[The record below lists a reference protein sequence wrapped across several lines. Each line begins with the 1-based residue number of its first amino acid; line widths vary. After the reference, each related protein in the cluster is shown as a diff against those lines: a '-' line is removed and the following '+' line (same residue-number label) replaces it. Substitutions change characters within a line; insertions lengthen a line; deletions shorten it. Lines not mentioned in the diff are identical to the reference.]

1 MPIPTKYLL
10 PLYKQSLQ
18 EWIDSFQTADVH
30 TTDRH
35 ITDFSKQEISKKE
48 WIKKSFLI
56 AESCIEYIKNTDY
69 RIFVYIGF
77 ALKNR
82 RKPFIPDTLSLE
94 TIDKWTPPFI
104 ILSKTRME
112 NEESYTTSD
121 ILSKSLQRKVFYW
134 QYKEKGLY
142 LSNVYIAIEESKA

>member
-1 MPIPTKYLL
+1 MV
-10 PLYKQSLQ
+10 YKQSLQ

-48 WIKKSFLI
+48 WIKKGFLI

>member
-1 MPIPTKYLL
+1 MV
-10 PLYKQSLQ
+10 YKQSLQ

-112 NEESYTTSD
+112 NEESYTTSE
-121 ILSKSLQRKVFYW
+121 ILSKSLQRNVFFW

>member
-1 MPIPTKYLL
+1 MV
-10 PLYKQSLQ
+10 YKQSLQ

-48 WIKKSFLI
+48 WIKKGFLI
-56 AESCIEYIKNTDY
+56 AESCIEYIRSTDY

-94 TIDKWTPPFI
+94 TMDKWTPPFI
-104 ILSKTRME
+104 ILPRREWKMKKA
-112 NEESYTTSD
+112 
-121 ILSKSLQRKVFYW
+121 ILPPTFSAKA
-134 QYKEKGLY
+134 YKEKYSIGNIKIKDY
-142 LSNVYIAIEESKA
+142 IFQLSILL

>member
-1 MPIPTKYLL
+1 MV
-10 PLYKQSLQ
+10 YKQSLQ

-48 WIKKSFLI
+48 WIKKGFLI
-56 AESCIEYIKNTDY
+56 AESCIEYIRSTDY

-82 RKPFIPDTLSLE
+82 RKPFIPDTLSLI
-94 TIDKWTPPFI
+94 TMDKWTPPFI

-121 ILSKSLQRKVFYW
+121 ILSKSLQRNVFFW

-142 LSNVYIAIEESKA
+142 LSNVYIAIEESKE

>member
-1 MPIPTKYLL
+1 MV
-10 PLYKQSLQ
+10 YKQSLQ

-121 ILSKSLQRKVFYW
+121 ILSKSLQRNVFFW

>member
-1 MPIPTKYLL
+1 MV
-10 PLYKQSLQ
+10 YKQSLQ
-18 EWIDSFQTADVH
+18 EWIDSFQTANVH

-35 ITDFSKQEISKKE
+35 ITDCSKQEISKKE
-48 WIKKSFLI
+48 WIKKGFLI
-56 AESCIEYIKNTDY
+56 AESCIEYIRSTDY

-77 ALKNR
+77 TLRNR
-82 RKPFIPDTLSLE
+82 RKPFIPDTLSLVAM
-94 TIDKWTPPFI
+94 DKWTPPFI

-121 ILSKSLQRKVFYW
+121 ILSKSLQRNVFYW

-142 LSNVYIAIEESKA
+142 LSNVYIAIEESKT

>member
-1 MPIPTKYLL
+1 MV
-10 PLYKQSLQ
+10 YKQSLQ

-77 ALKNR
+77 APKNR

-112 NEESYTTSD
+112 NEESYTTSE
-121 ILSKSLQRKVFYW
+121 ILSKSLQRNVFFW

>member
-1 MPIPTKYLL
+1 MVYR
-10 PLYKQSLQ
+10 QSLQ

-48 WIKKSFLI
+48 WIKKGFLI
-56 AESCIEYIKNTDY
+56 AESCIEYIRSTDY

-82 RKPFIPDTLSLE
+82 RKPFIPDTLSLI
-94 TIDKWTPPFI
+94 TMDKWTPPFI

-121 ILSKSLQRKVFYW
+121 ILSKSLQRNVFFW

-142 LSNVYIAIEESKA
+142 LSNVYIAIEESKE